1 MNFSAFLRLV
11 VILVQLRPCSLSLQ
25 NSSAQ
30 NAVQSFTAVRRVK
43 RGWLWEPLFV
53 TEEQISL
60 DPVYIGQV

>member
-11 VILVQLRPCSLSLQ
+11 VILVQFWPCSLSPQ